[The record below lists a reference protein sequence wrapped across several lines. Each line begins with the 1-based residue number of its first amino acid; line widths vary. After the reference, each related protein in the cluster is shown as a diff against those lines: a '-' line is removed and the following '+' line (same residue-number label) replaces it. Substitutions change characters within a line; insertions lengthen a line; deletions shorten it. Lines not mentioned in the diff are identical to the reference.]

1 MTSSVDFLTIQRKWL
16 RIVNRRSPFG
26 SFDKW
31 LSATAELL
39 KQQHHHDALTS
50 DVHLL
55 SDQFGL
61 PDWYIRAALFTNGK
75 LLTTTN
81 NYTFPKDVRYPKTAL
96 VISGPITESLIK
108 LGSILYE
115 RDINL
120 EWETAPGCFT
130 GMNKPVVVSVEL
142 PMEIPS
148 SDAVSIVR
156 RSRRHAIDSL
166 KLARIPIT
174 ESTDEGVSIS
184 AVCYS
189 NMPNST
195 DLVSQASNLA
205 GLPVEFE
212 PYLYANDQPNQLNPN
227 PLSYLRMKIRFSPIV
242 SAKDLVAKTRETN
255 QSARVIIRALG
266 VNIGQRLRP
275 SPLTKLASR
284 LKVDGNKLPQRGLGD
299 LILDDIQGF
308 PNESCRPTEQAQVL
322 SSKAKSRR
330 NQVLQRFREKGM
342 R

>member
-1 MTSSVDFLTIQRKWL
+1 
-16 RIVNRRSPFG
+16 
-26 SFDKW
+26 
-31 LSATAELL
+31 
-39 KQQHHHDALTS
+39 
-50 DVHLL
+50 
-55 SDQFGL
+55 
-61 PDWYIRAALFTNGK
+61 
-75 LLTTTN
+75 
-81 NYTFPKDVRYPKTAL
+81 
-96 VISGPITESLIK
+96 
-108 LGSILYE
+108 
-115 RDINL
+115 
-120 EWETAPGCFT
+120 
-130 GMNKPVVVSVEL
+130 MNKPVVVSVEL

-174 ESTDEGVSIS
+174 ESTDDGVSIS